1 MAVGI
6 TRVNG
11 TAKAE
16 SFYGYQPAWY
26 EVAGTG
32 FDTTPTIVDSNFE
45 LAVRAIGSL
54 ASIVQI
60 GFPGTAGFMVA
71 VDGNTFNGTG
81 NGGTAG
87 AAETGAEAID
97 RVVTAATSISTT
109 VTAKAVG
116 KADFSGTGLVFTTP
130 A

>member
-1 MAVGI
+1 MAAGI

-26 EVAGTG
+26 EIAGSG

-45 LAVRAIGSL
+45 KAVRAIESL

-60 GFPGTAGFMVA
+60 GFPGSGGFLVA

-87 AAETGAEAID
+87 VSETGAEALD
-97 RVVTAATSISTT
+97 RVITDATSISTT

-116 KADFSGTGLVFTTP
+116 KADFSGTGLVFATP
-130 A
+130 

>member
-1 MAVGI
+1 MAAGI

-26 EVAGTG
+26 EIAGSG

-45 LAVRAIGSL
+45 KAVRAIESL

-60 GFPGTAGFMVA
+60 GFPGSGGFLVA

-87 AAETGAEAID
+87 VSETGAEALD
-97 RVVTAATSISTT
+97 RVITDATSISTT

-116 KADFSGTGLVFTTP
+116 KADFSGTGLVFATP